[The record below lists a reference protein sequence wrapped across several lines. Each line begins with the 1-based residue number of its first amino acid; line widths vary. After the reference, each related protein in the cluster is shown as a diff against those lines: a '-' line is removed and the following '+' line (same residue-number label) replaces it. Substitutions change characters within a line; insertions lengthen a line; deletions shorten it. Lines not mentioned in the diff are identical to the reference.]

1 MTTETSSLAG
11 SSSWTTSRRGPVAGR
26 TTVLGRLFGPV
37 LLGTSGMLVAG
48 EHFYRHQEITAAAWL
63 VENLL
68 GLRTMLLA
76 GPSAPVLYAGTD
88 AGFQRGIALTAG
100 CSSAMLMAPFALL
113 TGLLLLFSTRRP
125 VRLLLA
131 FAVAAAMLLATNLG
145 RLTLIV
151 AMQHHLGEEGFGWA
165 HVLFGS
171 VLMMAAALAAFLLY
185 LHIVAHHPAHDG
197 KEPEQ

>member
-1 MTTETSSLAG
+1 MTTETSSLSGA
-11 SSSWTTSRRGPVAGR
+11 SSWTTRRSGPAAGR
-26 TTVLGRLFGPV
+26 TTVLGRVFGPV
-37 LLGTSGMLVAG
+37 LLGTTGLLVAG
-48 EHFYRHQEITAAAWL
+48 EHAYRHQELASAAWF
-63 VENLL
+63 VGRLL

-88 AGFQRGIALTAG
+88 AGLHRGIALTAG
-100 CSSAMLMAPFALL
+100 CSSALLMAPFALL

-131 FAVAAAMLLATNLG
+131 FAVAAALLVATNLG
-145 RLTLIV
+145 RITLIV

-185 LHIVAHHPAHDG
+185 LRIVARGTAPDG

>member
-11 SSSWTTSRRGPVAGR
+11 PSSWTTHRHGPAAGR
-26 TTVLGRLFGPV
+26 TTALGRVFGPV
-37 LLGTSGMLVAG
+37 LLGTSGLLVAG
-48 EHFYRHQEITAAAWL
+48 EHFYRHQELTAAAWL
-63 VENLL
+63 VEHLL

-76 GPSAPVLYAGTD
+76 GPNAPVLYAGTE
-88 AGFQRGIALTAG
+88 AGLHRGIALTAG

-125 VRLLLA
+125 VRLLRA
-131 FAVAAAMLLATNLG
+131 FAVAAAILVATNLG

-151 AMQHHLGEEGFGWA
+151 AMQHHLGEAGFSWA
-165 HVLFGS
+165 HVLLGS

-185 LHIVAHHPAHDG
+185 LRIVARKPAHDG
-197 KEPEQ
+197 EEPEQ